1 MKKLVALTAVMVF
14 AVVGMAFA
22 DDILSD
28 NIVPVAVDHSV
39 AVSANNNKLLSP
51 DVNVDVKD
59 NRFFSPDTNIE
70 VEGNRLFSPDTKVEV
85 ENSLNGNT
93 LVSGHGQVGN
103 NSNQHNLYVV
113 DNAVLAN
120 VNVEGAFLP
129 FQPINFNKSQ
139 HAEIDQSFHD
149 YNGVSNTNSAAGN
162 LNNQTAYT
170 SIKVGSGSIGGATTP
185 SKPS

>member
-14 AVVGMAFA
+14 AVAGMAFA

-39 AVSANNNKLLSP
+39 AVSANNNKVVSP
-51 DVNVDVKD
+51 DVDVDVND
-59 NRFFSPDTNIE
+59 NRILSPDTNIE
-70 VEGNRLFSPDTKVEV
+70 VEDNRFLSPDTNIEV
-85 ENSLNGNT
+85 EHSLNGNT

-120 VNVEGAFLP
+120 VNVE
-129 FQPINFNKSQ
+129 
-139 HAEIDQSFHD
+139 
-149 YNGVSNTNSAAGN
+149 
-162 LNNQTAYT
+162 
-170 SIKVGSGSIGGATTP
+170 
-185 SKPS
+185 